1 MCPRGL
7 GKGMRRVVSVAE
19 SVAQTFSL
27 AAGVVLGGPDAG
39 KDVWDPNLNLPKGT
53 LLEVCPE
60 IAGRRPIGWRLQRP
74 LRHWF
79 ANGPLLHAPQPVWA
93 KIPVTRNKRLNPREL
108 SLRWT
113 KTWRRPNPVR
123 RGDYDLRFSF
133 PLCSQT
139 LPFLSHDARVELGRS
154 VMPS

>member
-7 GKGMRRVVSVAE
+7 GKGMRRVVSVAG
-19 SVAQTFSL
+19 SVVETFSL

-39 KDVWDPNLNLPKGT
+39 KDVWNPSLNLPKGAP
-53 LLEVCPE
+53 LEVCPE
-60 IAGRRPIGWRLQRP
+60 IAGRRPIGQRLQKP

-79 ANGPLLHAPQPVWA
+79 ANWPVLHVVQPVGDQT
-93 KIPVTRNKRLNPREL
+93 PVTPSKQLNPREL

-123 RGDYDLRFSF
+123 RCDYDLRFSF